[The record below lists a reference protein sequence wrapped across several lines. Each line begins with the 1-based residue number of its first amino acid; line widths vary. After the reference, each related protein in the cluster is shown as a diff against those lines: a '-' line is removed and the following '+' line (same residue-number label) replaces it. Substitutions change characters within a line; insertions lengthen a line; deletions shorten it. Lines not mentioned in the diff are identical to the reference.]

1 MVTALGLQVTGIVRG
16 EEMSVKFKNPKTGE
30 VFEVTDC
37 CNDMFCKHITCC
49 SCNCPIY
56 THKGASQCADYVNE
70 HPYEAA
76 KLMGYEV
83 VEENKMNTNRPSK
96 PLKDWTLGECKAHC
110 KSCEDSCPG
119 GCQLSEIC
127 EALTPFKWDLS
138 ERPRLTEYEIEMI
151 RAIRVLCPNATC
163 ISKSKIG
170 DVKII
175 DVYNITHDVV
185 CSITYLDFPTLD
197 YYKDFNITDI

>member
-30 VFEVTDC
+30 VFEDLVAARFAF
-37 CNDMFCKHITCC
+37 CNQKCRE
-49 SCNCPIY
+49 CPISCFKNDDGTRCDVY
-56 THKGASQCADYVNE
+56 CVHHAWQ
-70 HPYEAA
+70 AA